1 VNAAARPADAWENVG
16 KPLFVLQTPNLMLQ
30 QTSATNLNHAV
41 VLPISPSAPSV
52 DLKVLHVV
60 NGEHFSG
67 AERVQSHLG
76 RCLPKFG
83 VEAGFACVKPGRFAE
98 LLREQNGN
106 WGPGYDA
113 SMQGRFDFRAAIRIR
128 DLVRDHGYQLLHAHT
143 PRTAMVTSIAAKL
156 TGLPWIYHVHS
167 PAARDSDKLLSNWVN
182 ASIEKQSLRGCSHLI
197 TVSESLRLDCI
208 AKGAAEDEVTVVHN
222 GVPAV
227 RPQRSAKP
235 VPGGRWTIGMV
246 ALMRARK
253 GLEVVLDAI
262 AKLEQRKHD
271 VVLRC
276 IGPFETVEYEAEI
289 EAQIDQLNIR
299 DRIERVG
306 FTDDVPTALA
316 QLDAMVLPSLF
327 GEGLPMVVLEA
338 MAAALP
344 VIATRVEGT
353 PEAITNGVDG
363 LLAEPRDPDSL
374 AEAIES
380 LVTGRHDWDQ
390 IAETAC
396 ARHARCFSD
405 DAMAEGTAAVYRK
418 LV

>member
-1 VNAAARPADAWENVG
+1 M
-16 KPLFVLQTPNLMLQ
+16 LQTI
-30 QTSATNLNHAV
+30 STNDLNQAV
-41 VLPISPSAPSV
+41 VVPSSPPASSR
-52 DLKVLHVV
+52 DLAVLHVV

-83 VEAGFACVKPGRFAE
+83 VEAGFACVKPGKFAG
-98 LLREQNGN
+98 LLRDQAGH

-113 SMQGRFDFRAAIRIR
+113 SMRSRFDLRAAIRVR
-128 DLVRDHGYQLLHAHT
+128 DLAHEHGYDLLHAHT
-143 PRTAMVTSIAAKL
+143 PRTAMITSIAATL

-167 PAARDSDKLLSNWVN
+167 PAARDSDNRLSNWVN
-182 ASIEKQSLRGCSHLI
+182 AAFEKQSLRGCSHLI

-208 AKGAAEDEVTVVHN
+208 AKGANEDDVTVVHN

-227 RPQRSAKP
+227 RPERIAKP
-235 VPGGRWTIGMV
+235 VPGGCWTIGMV
-246 ALMRARK
+246 ALMRPRK
-253 GLEVVLDAI
+253 GLEVVLEAI
-262 AKLEQRKHD
+262 AHLEKRNHD

-276 IGPFETVEYEAEI
+276 IGPFETEEYEAEI
-289 EAQIDQLNIR
+289 EARIDRLGIR
-299 DRIERVG
+299 HRIERVG

-353 PEAITNGVDG
+353 PEAITNGVEG

-374 AEAIES
+374 AAAIES
-380 LVTGRHDWDQ
+380 LVTGQHDWDQ
-390 IAETAC
+390 MAEAAC

-405 DAMAEGTAAVYRK
+405 DAMAAGTAAVYRK